1 MQQNSLSAN
10 ISYFNIL
17 GVRECDEYWVNPE
30 TNRNNIYNFMRL
42 ARLEQIVVFKLYVDT
57 KKYTCHHPQVL
68 NIGVKNAGV
77 MLYLTPWQN

>member
-1 MQQNSLSAN
+1 MN
-10 ISYFNIL
+10 IGL
-17 GVRECDEYWVNPE
+17 TRLKQTE
-30 TNRNNIYNFMRL
+30 TIYNFMRL
-42 ARLEQIVVFKLYVDT
+42 ARLEHIVVFKLYVDT

>member
-1 MQQNSLSAN
+1 MGYENVMN
-10 ISYFNIL
+10 IGL
-17 GVRECDEYWVNPE
+17 TRLKQTE
-30 TNRNNIYNFMRL
+30 TIYNFMRL
-42 ARLEQIVVFKLYVDT
+42 AHIVVFKLYVDT

>member
-1 MQQNSLSAN
+1 
-10 ISYFNIL
+10 
-17 GVRECDEYWVNPE
+17 
-30 TNRNNIYNFMRL
+30 MRL
-42 ARLEQIVVFKLYVDT
+42 ARLEHIVVFKLYVDI

>member
-1 MQQNSLSAN
+1 MN
-10 ISYFNIL
+10 IGL
-17 GVRECDEYWVNPE
+17 TRLKQTE
-30 TNRNNIYNFMRL
+30 TIYNFMRL

-77 MLYLTPWQN
+77 MLYLTPSQN